1 MRHQHQRRATRPFE
15 LEHQID
21 DALTR
26 RFIEI
31 AGRLIGDQ
39 NGRVRRER
47 AGERH
52 ALLLAARQLRRIMR
66 QSLAQPDLLQ
76 LRPGAVESVRRAGEF
91 ERNGDV
97 FQRRHGRNEMKR
109 LEDDADVLA
118 AKPGQFVLAQP
129 IDARPRDADFA
140 AVGPFQSGHG
150 HQQCRFSRSGRSD
163 ETDRLALAYIEAN
176 ALQDMNPR
184 RAAPEAEMHIVEF
197 DRPVVHD
204 PSVVGAPSR
213 APGRKAGSSAT
224 TYGRSARILQ
234 VLLAFLGL
242 AALLAS
248 PAAAKT
254 TRLLALGDSLTAGYL
269 LSADAGFPAVLEKA
283 LRAKGHDVE
292 VINAGVSG
300 DTATGALERLD
311 WAIGEGVDAAV
322 VEIGANDMLR
332 GLDPRITAGAIDS
345 ILTKLK
351 ERKAAVLL
359 AGMLAT
365 PSLGAEYKT
374 AFDRIYPDLAARH
387 GVALYPFFLDGV
399 AGEKDMQQGDGMHP
413 TRAGVARIIERIL
426 PAVEAMLK
434 NVERRN

>member
-1 MRHQHQRRATRPFE
+1 
-15 LEHQID
+15 
-21 DALTR
+21 
-26 RFIEI
+26 
-31 AGRLIGDQ
+31 
-39 NGRVRRER
+39 
-47 AGERH
+47 
-52 ALLLAARQLRRIMR
+52 
-66 QSLAQPDLLQ
+66 
-76 LRPGAVESVRRAGEF
+76 
-91 ERNGDV
+91 
-97 FQRRHGRNEMKR
+97 
-109 LEDDADVLA
+109 
-118 AKPGQFVLAQP
+118 
-129 IDARPRDADFA
+129 
-140 AVGPFQSGHG
+140 
-150 HQQCRFSRSGRSD
+150 
-163 ETDRLALAYIEAN
+163 
-176 ALQDMNPR
+176 
-184 RAAPEAEMHIVEF
+184 MHIVEF
-197 DRPVVHD
+197 DRPVVHG
-204 PSVVGAPSR
+204 PSVVGAPAR
-213 APGRKAGSSAT
+213 APSRQAASNAT
-224 TYGRSARILQ
+224 TYGRLARVLQ

-248 PAAAKT
+248 PAAAQKT

-269 LSADAGFPAVLEKA
+269 LPADAGFAAVLEKA
-283 LRAKGHDVE
+283 LRARGHNVE

-413 TRAGVARIIERIL
+413 TRAGVARIVERIL

-434 NVERRN
+434 NVERRD